1 MPHPQR
7 DLLLG
12 MIATLLSLGLLV
24 AAGRAEPKRSQEHAA
39 AMHGWQIEIGAELY
53 ADHCR
58 NCHGI
63 NGEGV
68 GQLGPALHDDHF
80 FTGRLREIG
89 WQGTLREYVASTIAL
104 GRVVATVPFYAG
116 DGNVVMPAWS
126 QAYGG
131 PLRSDEVRALTA
143 FVLNWEASATGQIEL
158 HPVPT
163 PTPSLE
169 ELAGQAARGEKVFLS
184 AGCSDCHTI
193 AGLSSG
199 VGGPD
204 LTAVAG
210 VAGERRPG
218 MSAADYLRESVLI
231 PNAYLVP
238 GYAQD
243 VRCGGVLSQRQLDEL
258 VAFLLTRKESAHE
271 RDES

>member
-1 MPHPQR
+1 MPQPSR

-12 MIATLLSLGLLV
+12 VIATLLSLGLLT
-24 AAGRAEPKRSQEHAA
+24 AAGRAEPERLTARAA
-39 AMHGWQIEIGAELY
+39 AMHGWQVEVGAELY
-53 ADHCR
+53 AEHCR

-68 GQLGPALHDDHF
+68 GQLGPALHDAHF
-80 FTGRLREIG
+80 FRGRLREIG
-89 WQGTLREYVASTIAL
+89 WQGTLREYVASTISF

-116 DGNVVMPAWS
+116 DGNVVMPPWS

-131 PLRSDEVRALTA
+131 PLRPDEVQAIAA
-143 FVLNWEASATGQIEL
+143 FVLNWEASATGKVEL
-158 HPVPT
+158 RPVPT

-169 ELAGQAARGEKVFLS
+169 ELAGQAARGEKVFLE
-184 AGCSDCHTI
+184 AGCGDCHTI

-199 VGGPD
+199 VSGPD
-204 LTAVAG
+204 LTTVAA

-218 MSAADYLRESVLI
+218 MSAADYLRESFLI

-238 GYAQD
+238 GYAED
-243 VRCGGVLSQRQLDEL
+243 VRCGGVLSQRQLDEV
-258 VAFLLTRKESAHE
+258 VAFLLTRKE
-271 RDES
+271 

>member
-1 MPHPQR
+1 MPQSQR
-7 DLLLG
+7 DLLLSV
-12 MIATLLSLGLLV
+12 IATLLSVGLLA
-24 AAGRAEPKRSQEHAA
+24 AAGRAEPERLSERAA
-39 AMHGWQIEIGAELY
+39 VMHGWQIEVGAELY
-53 ADHCR
+53 ANHCR

-80 FTGRLREIG
+80 FKGRLHEIG
-89 WQGTLREYVASTIAL
+89 WQGTLHEYIASTISL

-116 DGNVVMPAWS
+116 DGNIVMPAWS

-131 PLRSDEVRALTA
+131 PLRPDEVQALAA
-143 FVLNWEASATGQIEL
+143 FVLNWEASATGQVEL

-169 ELAGQAARGEKVFLS
+169 DLAGQAARGEKVFLS
-184 AGCSDCHTI
+184 AGCGDCHTI

-204 LTAVAG
+204 LTTVAD
-210 VAGERRPG
+210 VADDRRPG
-218 MSAADYLRESVLI
+218 MSAADYLRESFLI

-238 GYAQD
+238 GYAED
-243 VRCGGVLSQRQLDEL
+243 IHCGGVLSQRQLDEL
-258 VAFLLTRKESAHE
+258 VAFLLTRTE
-271 RDES
+271 